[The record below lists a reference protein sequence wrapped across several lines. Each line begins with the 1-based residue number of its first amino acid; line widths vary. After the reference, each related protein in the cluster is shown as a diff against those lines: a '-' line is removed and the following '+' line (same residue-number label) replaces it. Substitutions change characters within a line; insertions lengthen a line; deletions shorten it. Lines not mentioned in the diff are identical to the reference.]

1 MIQLTGTNRRKAD
14 SATDYFRAVY
24 EQRMEVAQAESD
36 EELLLPG
43 DALEELSLTNRKNR
57 RCGDTVHDRAHDTIH
72 GVRPST
78 MHDAGHERAREK
90 PARLTCERRTEP
102 RHKIHRAL
110 VAVPVLIDGF
120 PDRDHRVS
128 GRCLDLSSKGI
139 GMELQCQTEFP
150 TTSLVLTFPSPNG
163 EVCSAAM
170 EIRYMQPNGQ
180 GGVRVGG
187 LFGGYAEQILFAENL
202 SPTFD
207 QQKMEFALRLP
218 EEMLNEWAAIGV
230 LRPVLLDRV
239 QLCPKCRGL
248 PTFRRACP
256 SCGSASTTNDQ
267 LIHHFAC
274 AHVGF
279 VRDFDV
285 AGELICP
292 KCRTRAL
299 VIGSDYEYMTG
310 PYRCLDCQ
318 WGDMELEQVAHCLR
332 CAFRFPGHQAHEQE
346 LRGYRANR
354 LDPLALLAASESALD
369 LAGRLAA
376 DGRATLCVQQ
386 DHLVPLGQRA

>member
-1 MIQLTGTNRRKAD
+1 MIQLAGKNQRKTD
-14 SATDYFRAVY
+14 STTDYFRAVS
-24 EQRMEVAQAESD
+24 EQRVEVAPAESE
-36 EELLLPG
+36 EELLLPA
-43 DALEELSLTNRKNR
+43 DVLEELSLADRKNTR
-57 RCGDTVHDRAHDTIH
+57 RADTVHDRAHDTIH
-72 GVRPST
+72 DLRADTVR
-78 MHDAGHERAREK
+78 DARREHAPEQRARL
-90 PARLTCERRTEP
+90 ACERRTEE
-102 RHKIHRAL
+102 RHKVHQAL
-110 VAVPVLIDGF
+110 VAVPVLLDGF
-120 PDRDHRVS
+120 PDREHRVG
-128 GRCLDLSSKGI
+128 GRCLDVSNKGI
-139 GMELQCQTEFP
+139 GLELQCQTEFP
-150 TTSLVLTFPSPNG
+150 TTSLVLTFPSPDG

-180 GGVRVGG
+180 GGLRVGG

-202 SPTFD
+202 SPAFD
-207 QQKMEFALRLP
+207 QHKMEFSLRLP
-218 EEMLNEWAAIGV
+218 EEMLDQWAAIGV

-279 VRDFDV
+279 VRDFEADGGLV
-285 AGELICP
+285 CP
-292 KCRTRAL
+292 KCRTRSL

-332 CAFRFPGHQAHEQE
+332 CAFRFPGHQAYEQE

-354 LDPLALLAASESALD
+354 LDPLALFPAPGSALD

-376 DGRATLCVQQ
+376 DGRATLCIQQ
-386 DHLVPLGQRA
+386 NHPVPVGQRA